1 MTFKKLIFC
10 AYLFFTFATSD
21 GQNVCSFSPEYVNT
35 VFCLS
40 GYSNYNDNINAS
52 AVVEDILANIN
63 LKNTYFVTK
72 VCKGINNAVAIKYNG
87 VKYILLDV
95 DWMESL
101 KYGENDWFH
110 LFVISHEM
118 GHHLLKHTERET
130 TSIQESRMNELSADE
145 FGGYMLGI
153 YGASLSDIN
162 SLLINFPDENNKN
175 STHPPKSERE
185 IAVKKGY
192 NSSKKNETSLLI
204 QSLTKDVDFDLTSLP
219 YLISV
224 ARNKFNSYL
233 ETNDKNILSQAIES
247 YQEAV
252 RFSNDPLIAYE
263 LGALFLAKGEREKYN
278 TALELAYQKT
288 KDEKFI
294 LELFGSVIES
304 EDKNIDKI
312 LLKYFTISKSLS
324 TEKYYE
330 PICLQ
335 GIIKY
340 FMYMARK
347 NYDKEG
353 INFDYLDKAE
363 TFCKEILSNYSSRSE
378 DKEILNNKAE
388 INNALGLCE
397 LWRENYDLSIKYFSK
412 ARTDFESAKK
422 YDTQLENVFCY
433 YSLNL
438 LMVNYNIAL
447 SSVRIRDWQNGF
459 DAITNYENLFDRLN
473 KDKQEYL
480 KTLKNDIDYQA
491 FYIKGRCYHGLEEFP
506 NAVES
511 FTIAMKYESNA
522 HYLYFYR
529 GLSYLGLDK
538 NTEACNDFEI
548 ACKNGV
554 SDACNRLNSSCK

>member
-1 MTFKKLIFC
+1 MTFKKYIFC
-10 AYLFFTFATSD
+10 VYLFFSFVTSD

-52 AVVEDILANIN
+52 VVVEDILAKIN

-95 DWMESL
+95 DWMEGL
-101 KYGENDWFH
+101 KYGKNDWFH

-118 GHHLLKHTERET
+118 GHHLLKHTEKAT
-130 TSIQESRMNELSADE
+130 NTLQESRKNELAADE
-145 FGGYMLGI
+145 FGGYMLGM
-153 YGASLSDIN
+153 YGASLSEIN
-162 SLLINFPDENNKN
+162 SLLINFPNDNNKN
-175 STHPPKSERE
+175 STHPPKNERE

-192 NSSKKNETSLLI
+192 NSSKKNETSSLI
-204 QSLTKDVDFDLTSLP
+204 QSLTKDVAFDLTSLP

-233 ETNDKNILSQAIES
+233 ETNDKYILSQAIES
-247 YQEAV
+247 YQEAI

-263 LGALFLAKGEREKYN
+263 LGALFLSKGEKEKYN
-278 TALELAYQKT
+278 SALELAYQKT

-304 EDKNIDKI
+304 EDKNTDKI
-312 LLKYFTISKSLS
+312 LLKYNTISKTISS
-324 TEKYYE
+324 EKYYE

-347 NYDKEG
+347 NYDMDG
-353 INFDYLDKAE
+353 INFAYLDKAE
-363 TFCKEILSNYSSRSE
+363 AFCKKTLTNYSTKPE
-378 DKEILNNKAE
+378 DKVILDNKAE
-388 INNALGLCE
+388 INNALGLCA
-397 LWRENYDLSIKYFSK
+397 LWRENYDLSYKYFINAK
-412 ARTDFESAKK
+412 INFESAKK

-438 LMVNYNIAL
+438 LTVNYNIAL
-447 SSVRIRDWQNGF
+447 SSVRLREWQNGF
-459 DAITNYENLFDRLN
+459 DAITNYENIFNSLSN
-473 KDKQEYL
+473 EKQEYL
-480 KTLKNDIDYQA
+480 KTIKYDISYQT
-491 FYIKGRCYHGLEEFP
+491 FYLKGRCYHGLEQF
-506 NAVES
+506 
-511 FTIAMKYESNA
+511 SNA
-522 HYLYFYR
+522 IESYTSAIQYENNAYYLYFYR
-529 GLSYLGLDK
+529 GLSYLGVDK
-538 NTEACNDFEI
+538 NSEACSDFEF
-548 ACKNGV
+548 ACKNKV
-554 SDACNRLNSSCK
+554 SDACNRFNSTCK